1 MSNSQLITLLTQN
14 TPRLRY
20 REISQELNLPL
31 GTIGRSARILIKTGK
46 IPDRNL
52 PRYKAPTGEQ
62 MIRLRH
68 IAKRRVVD
76 EWTWG
81 EIGDE
86 EGTSRQAVQ
95 QITVVYSRQYKAYCK
110 ALRDEQR
117 TSARA
122 GS

>member
-20 REISQELNLPL
+20 REISQELHLPL
-31 GTIGRSARILIKTGK
+31 GTVGRSARILMETGK
-46 IPDRNL
+46 VPDRSL
-52 PRYKAPTGEQ
+52 PKHKAPTGEQ

-68 IAKRRVVD
+68 IAKRRVID

-81 EIGDE
+81 EIGEE

-95 QITVVYSRQYKAYCK
+95 QITVVYARQFKAYCK
-110 ALRDEQR
+110 ALRIEQR
-117 TSARA
+117 TNARA